1 MGLCTYFHV
10 LLHIA
15 IFASLWRRSCFA
27 LETFPATF
35 IFGDSLVDAG
45 NNNYISTIAKA
56 NYAPN
61 GIDFP
66 GDAKFSG
73 REELGSNAY
82 IPPYLAPTTVG
93 DVVLHGVNY
102 ASGGSGILNET
113 GAIFGGRINLDAQID
128 NFANTRKYII
138 STVNASSSRILLGEA
153 IFFVVIG
160 SNDFIA
166 NYFTPIPLIPLRK
179 VTPEVFVDSMI
190 SRLRLQLTRLYGM
203 DARKIVVANVG
214 PVGCIPF
221 ERATNHQVTTG
232 GSCKES
238 MNNVTISFN
247 MKLKSLVMELNSNLV
262 ESKFVYADVYNI
274 FSRLVDN
281 YQSYGMYIGNLI
293 MLIRLCYFELGFEN
307 YTTSCCQ
314 ILPGPLLQGLLPCS
328 PTSIVCRNRS
338 KYVFWDDAHPT
349 EATNVVIAKSFLD
362 GDSTDMFPMNIR
374 QLYYA

>member
-15 IFASLWRRSCFA
+15 FFSSLWRRSCFA

-45 NNNYISTIAKA
+45 NNNYIATIAKE
-56 NYAPN
+56 NFAPN

-66 GDAKFSG
+66 GGAKFSG
-73 REELGSNAY
+73 RFSNGRTVVDIVGEELSSSAY

-93 DVVLHGVNY
+93 DVVLHGLNY

-128 NFANTRKYII
+128 NFANTRRYII
-138 STVNASSSRILLGEA
+138 STVNASSRILIGEA
-153 IFFVVIG
+153 LFFVVIG

-190 SRLRLQLTRLYGM
+190 SRLKLQLTRLYGM

-238 MNNVTISFN
+238 MNNATIPFN

-262 ESKFVYADVYNI
+262 DSKFVYADVYNI

-281 YQSYGMYIGNLI
+281 YQSYG
-293 MLIRLCYFELGFEN
+293 FEN
-307 YTTSCCQ
+307 YTTSYCQ
-314 ILPGPLLQGLLPCS
+314 ILPGLLLQGLLPSS

-338 KYVFWDDAHPT
+338 KYVFWDEAHPT

-362 GDSTDMFPMNIR
+362 GDSTEMFPMNIH
-374 QLYYA
+374 QLYYAW